1 MPIFGQSSFRR
12 ILLSRILLLSVPV
25 LLVGEYVTYRKARS
39 GLLETA
45 RLNLTESAVD
55 MAQDIQ
61 DWRTSLQS
69 GLLLATEN
77 SVLQSEQTEN
87 YPQFL
92 QQLKQQLPSSVNCL
106 QILDIKSTQILE
118 STCGNQRIDAIP
130 QNFWSPQQLSQDILT
145 PSSVYVNSLGVR
157 SPSQIPEESTQPALL
172 SWRNKIQLVFMAP
185 VYIKDGNKKQLRYVL
200 KLDSSLPLSSQDQ
213 PKSLTGFTVI
223 IDQNGTIIAHPNP
236 DRVGGNIAQEPDA
249 YRLQSLINNALSGEE
264 RFIHLFSFE
273 QHSGELLAGYD
284 AIPSPIKS
292 EEDNQWVILAVASL
306 EDALSGL
313 KEINSILSALIISLI
328 LASIAAALY
337 LSRDLAIPLEKLRD
351 YALTVH
357 QIDFPKSV
365 PKNLKIREF
374 IQLAQA
380 LNIMVERLK
389 SRAEELKLAT
399 EQAQVANQ
407 LKDEFLRVVSH
418 ELRTPLNGIINSLQF
433 LREDLCDTPE
443 EEQEY
448 LDIANESSLHLLNLV
463 NDLLDLALIQEGKLS
478 VVLQSTNLAEVLQ
491 KAIHLQMPE
500 IQQKNLELKLF
511 LPQEPLMVI
520 ADPEKLKQVFL
531 NVLNNAVKFTLQG
544 SITISTQIEPTLLHP
559 GLAEIDPKP
568 MTDSYH
574 AIVTIQD
581 TGIGVISPK
590 SDKLFQP
597 FVMVDGS
604 TTREF
609 GGLGLGLTISQS
621 FIKMMNGSIRLE
633 SQGKNQGTTVK
644 IKIPL
649 LERISQDYIRQN
661 TPVKIQT
668 STYN

>member
-69 GLLLATEN
+69 SLLLATEN
-77 SVLQSEQTEN
+77 SVLQSEQMEN

-106 QILDIKSTQILE
+106 QILDIKSTQILA

-130 QNFWSPQQLSQDILT
+130 QNFWSPQQLSQEILK
-145 PSSVYVNSLGVR
+145 PSSVYVNSLGLP
-157 SPSQIPEESTQPALL
+157 SPSQIRDQPNLPALL
-172 SWRNKIQLVFMAP
+172 SWRNKIQLAFMAP
-185 VYIKDGNKKQLRYVL
+185 VYIKEGEQKQLRYVL
-200 KLDSSLPLSSQDQ
+200 KLDSSLPLSSQDK

-236 DRVGGNIAQEPDA
+236 DRVGGKIAQEADA
-249 YRLQSLINNALSGEE
+249 SRLQSLINNALSGEE

-273 QHSGELLAGYD
+273 QQSDELLAGYD
-284 AIPSPIKS
+284 AIPSPIKT

-328 LASIAAALY
+328 AASIVAALY

-351 YALTVH
+351 YALAVPS
-357 QIDFPKSV
+357 IESPKAV
-365 PKNLKIREF
+365 PQNLKIREF

-389 SRAEELKLAT
+389 SRAEELKFAT

-448 LDIANESSLHLLNLV
+448 LDIANESSLHLLSLV

-478 VVLQSTNLAEVLQ
+478 VVLQPTNLAEVLQ
-491 KAIHLQMPE
+491 KAINLQLPE

-511 LPQEPLMVI
+511 RSQETLMVI

-531 NVLNNAVKFTLQG
+531 NVLNNAVKFTPQG
-544 SITISTQIEPTLLHP
+544 SITISTQIESSVLHP
-559 GLAEIDPKP
+559 NLTEVDAKP
-568 MTDSYH
+568 LTDSYH

-581 TGIGVISPK
+581 TGIGVIFPK
-590 SDKLFQP
+590 SDQLFKP

-621 FIKMMNGSIRLE
+621 FIKMMNGSILLE
-633 SQGKNQGTTVK
+633 SSGKNQGTTVQ

-649 LERISQDYIRQN
+649 IKSISQDCIIQN
-661 TPVKIQT
+661 TPVKIET
-668 STYN
+668 ST